1 MRKGLAKDKVQR
13 MRNLVS
19 GNYGDKTKIQTGF
32 VDTKVVYVEGDVWE
46 SKGKTWTIKN
56 GIRQTINKLDEARKA
71 IRVPLACPK
80 CKDPRMT
87 KPAYKQIYKR
97 YGFCPNCLAKFEKQ
111 LRKDGLYEDYVS
123 KVNKSSNESWI
134 RQMTGEYQDW
144 LDSRDSDGYITES
157 GDIEGWSGGESK
169 ESLEAKFVIRQ
180 EEVKKRLEKSNE
192 HSE

>member
-80 CKDPRMT
+80 CSDPRMT
-87 KPAYKQIYKR
+87 KPAYKKIYKR